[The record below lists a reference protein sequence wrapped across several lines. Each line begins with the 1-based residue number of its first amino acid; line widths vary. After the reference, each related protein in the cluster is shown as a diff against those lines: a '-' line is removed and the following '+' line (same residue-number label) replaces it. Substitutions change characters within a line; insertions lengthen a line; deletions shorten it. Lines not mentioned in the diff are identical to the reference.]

1 MRQIQ
6 KMKKLIIGIFLSIS
20 AMPAM
25 AAQISGTIHDEQN
38 DPLAGASVVIMGTTT
53 GTITDTNGN
62 YTLSN
67 VADDATLEFS
77 FLGCTPRQFSSSNVP
92 DVIELN
98 CQTQL
103 EEVVVTAS
111 NIGQPCG
118 QSVLPA
124 NATAGTWQ
132 KDSNDKTICVVSE
145 CATGYKVNKKTNTCF
160 KSEPCSNLQILAK
173 IGAKTGHT
181 DIDETGN
188 ITCIID
194 ECDPGYEKTKDNK
207 CESISDK
214 PCPKSDLP
222 KHAKEGMRGLDAS
235 KNEVCFVT
243 KCADKYVPSDNGT
256 ECVLSEGECSAAE
269 LQQIANATKGEKL
282 KGVCKATECK
292 EDYKVKNGKCVSKN
306 GDECTASDANAAK
319 AKYKNINNKLQ
330 CVITQCKSGYMPN
343 DNGTKCEVSEGPC
356 KPDQVKA
363 IEHATKGELKKGVC
377 HATECENGYE
387 PAGGKCTAIGGKCSN
402 MPKNAKTAHREYD
415 ATAGAEVCI
424 VDACDDG
431 CRRSD
436 DKKSCN
442 CPKLSE
448 EDSQK
453 KIDELKDNAQAMKD
467 KEQSLTARLTS
478 GAAIGGM
485 GIGGMQALSAVAE
498 QKADQSAEQDM
509 SAYLATFRCDFGQGR
524 NIKGG
529 DKQIELP
536 GANALFQLN
545 QEYKSLAAD
554 LKVRKESL
562 ELRPGIEA
570 EHIDDKATTGLYDD
584 VSLGRTDGAFT
595 SLARALSDEAS
606 DDAAQWAAQKAD
618 TKNKLKTG
626 AIVAGVG
633 AAVGIAGN
641 IAVEA
646 TSPKNQSAAIKAKY
660 DALKKLQSD
669 VSKLPNA
676 ETGAKCP
683 SNATGTYP
691 NCTCNDTSMVH
702 ATVSNTCEPCPD
714 GETAQNGKCV
724 AVVAAGVTPQC
735 DATDP
740 NMQVDAKTGK
750 CTCQNDWLE
759 TKDKK
764 NCECP
769 SETHVVVG
777 NKCVKKQTGILDNLG
792 DVASK
797 LADDQNI
804 TLPSIELPA
813 QQQPEKIELSSKQ
826 LFALGSANL
835 TPEAKNTLT
844 TFATTVKSKTEGN
857 ESYCISV
864 TGHTDRTGS
873 QKRNQQLSHQRA
885 TAVKD
890 QLVSV
895 GLPEGKITAGGR
907 ASSECQSDG
916 PQESCRKV
924 EIEVS
929 SNKCPA

>member
-6 KMKKLIIGIFLSIS
+6 KMKKIIIGIFLSIS
-20 AMPAM
+20 ALPAM
-25 AAQISGTIHDEQN
+25 AITVSGAVVDSESSE
-38 DPLAGASVVIMGTTT
+38 PLAGATILET
-53 GTITDTNGN
+53 GTNN
-62 YTLSN
+62 YTI
-67 VADDATLEFS
+67 ADANGAFTLDKVND
-77 FLGCTPRQFSSSNVP
+77 SSTLTIQYVTYKDKTIKAESTVGT
-92 DVIELN
+92 IK
-98 CQTQL
+98 L
-103 EEVVVTAS
+103 ESDTILDEVVVTTS
-111 NIGQPCG
+111 NIGKPCG

-145 CATGYKVNKKTNTCF
+145 CATGY
-160 KSEPCSNLQILAK
+160 
-173 IGAKTGHT
+173 
-181 DIDETGN
+181 
-188 ITCIID
+188 
-194 ECDPGYEKTKDNK
+194 
-207 CESISDK
+207 
-214 PCPKSDLP
+214 
-222 KHAKEGMRGLDAS
+222 
-235 KNEVCFVT
+235 
-243 KCADKYVPSDNGT
+243 
-256 ECVLSEGECSAAE
+256 
-269 LQQIANATKGEKL
+269 
-282 KGVCKATECK
+282 
-292 EDYKVKNGKCVSKN
+292 
-306 GDECTASDANAAK
+306 
-319 AKYKNINNKLQ
+319 
-330 CVITQCKSGYMPN
+330 MPN
-343 DNGTKCEVSEGPC
+343 DNGTACEVSEGPC

-377 HATECENGYE
+377 HATECESGYE

-415 ATAGAEVCI
+415 TAAGAEVCI

-431 CRRSD
+431 CRISA

-498 QKADQSAEQDM
+498 QKADADAEQDM
-509 SAYLATFRCDFGQGR
+509 AAYLATFRCDFGQGR

-529 DKQIELP
+529 EKQIELP
-536 GANALFQLN
+536 GANSLFQLN

-554 LKVRKESL
+554 LKARKESL
-562 ELRPGIEA
+562 EMRAGIEA

-595 SLARALSDEAS
+595 SIARALSDEAS
-606 DDAAQWAAQKAD
+606 DDAAEWAAQKAD
-618 TKNKLKTG
+618 TKKKLKTG

-641 IAVEA
+641 IAVAA
-646 TSPKNQSAAIKAKY
+646 TGPKNQTNAINAKY
-660 DALKKLQSD
+660 EALKKLQSD
-669 VSKLPNA
+669 VAKLPNA

-691 NCTCNDTSMVH
+691 NCTCSDTGMVY
-702 ATVSNTCEPCPD
+702 ATVSNTCEACPA
-714 GETAQNGKCV
+714 GETAQNGNCV

-740 NMQVDAKTGK
+740 NMQVDAKTGN

-769 SETHVVVG
+769 SETHVVVE

-797 LADDQNI
+797 LAGDQNI
-804 TLPSIELPA
+804 TLPSIELPGR
-813 QQQPEKIELSSKQ
+813 QQPEKIELSSKQ

-835 TPEAKNTLT
+835 TAEAKNTLN
-844 TFATTVKSKTEGN
+844 TFATEVKSKTEGN
-857 ESYCISV
+857 ENYCISV

-885 TAVKD
+885 KAVKD
-890 QLVSV
+890 QLVTA
-895 GLPEGKITAGGR
+895 GLPAANFTTGGR
-907 ASSECQSDG
+907 ASSECKSDG

-924 EIEVS
+924 EIELS
-929 SNKCPA
+929 ATKCPA

>member
-6 KMKKLIIGIFLSIS
+6 KMKKIIIGIFLSIS
-20 AMPAM
+20 ALPAM
-25 AAQISGTIHDEQN
+25 AITVSGAVIDSESSE
-38 DPLAGASVVIMGTTT
+38 PLTGASVIIMGTTT
-53 GTITDTNGN
+53 GITADIDGK
-62 YTLSN
+62 YTLSD
-67 VADDATLEFS
+67 VANDATLEFS
-77 FLGCTPRQFSSSNVP
+77 FVNCTPRQFSSSNVP

-98 CQTQL
+98 CQAQL
-103 EEVVVTAS
+103 DEVVVTTS

-145 CATGYKVNKKTNTCF
+145 CATGYKVNEKTNTCF
-160 KSEPCSNLQILAK
+160 KSEPCTALQILVK

-207 CESISDK
+207 CESIYDK
-214 PCPKSDLP
+214 PCKNLP
-222 KHAKEGMRGLDAS
+222 AHAKEGMRGLNAFQ
-235 KNEVCFVT
+235 NEVCFVT
-243 KCADKYVPSDNGT
+243 KCADKYVPSANGT
-256 ECVLSEGECSAAE
+256 ECVLSEGECSTTE
-269 LQQIANATKGEKL
+269 LQQIANATKGKKL

-330 CVITQCKSGYMPN
+330 CVITQCKSGYTPN
-343 DNGTKCEVSEGPC
+343 NNGTACEVSEGPC
-356 KPDQVKA
+356 NDVQIKA

-402 MPKNAKTAHREYD
+402 MPKNAKNAHREYD
-415 ATAGAEVCI
+415 TTAGTEVCI

-453 KIDELKDNAQAMKD
+453 NIDELKDNAQAMKD

-478 GAAIGGM
+478 GAAIGSM

-529 DKQIELP
+529 EKQIELP
-536 GANALFQLN
+536 GANSLFQLN

-562 ELRPGIEA
+562 DLRAGIEA
-570 EHIDDKATTGLYDD
+570 EHIDDKATSGLYDD
-584 VSLGRTDGAFT
+584 ASLGRTDGAFT
-595 SLARALSDEAS
+595 SIARALSDEAN

-626 AIVAGVG
+626 AITAGVG

-669 VSKLPNA
+669 V
-676 ETGAKCP
+676 AK
-683 SNATGTYP
+683 
-691 NCTCNDTSMVH
+691 
-702 ATVSNTCEPCPD
+702 
-714 GETAQNGKCV
+714 
-724 AVVAAGVTPQC
+724 
-735 DATDP
+735 
-740 NMQVDAKTGK
+740 
-750 CTCQNDWLE
+750 
-759 TKDKK
+759 
-764 NCECP
+764 
-769 SETHVVVG
+769 
-777 NKCVKKQTGILDNLG
+777 
-792 DVASK
+792 
-797 LADDQNI
+797 
-804 TLPSIELPA
+804 
-813 QQQPEKIELSSKQ
+813 
-826 LFALGSANL
+826 
-835 TPEAKNTLT
+835 
-844 TFATTVKSKTEGN
+844 
-857 ESYCISV
+857 
-864 TGHTDRTGS
+864 
-873 QKRNQQLSHQRA
+873 
-885 TAVKD
+885 
-890 QLVSV
+890 
-895 GLPEGKITAGGR
+895 
-907 ASSECQSDG
+907 
-916 PQESCRKV
+916 
-924 EIEVS
+924 
-929 SNKCPA
+929 